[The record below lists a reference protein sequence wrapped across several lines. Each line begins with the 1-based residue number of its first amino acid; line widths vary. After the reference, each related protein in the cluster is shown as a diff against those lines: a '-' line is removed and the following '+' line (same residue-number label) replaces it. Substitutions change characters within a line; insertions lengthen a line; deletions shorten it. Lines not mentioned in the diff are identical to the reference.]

1 RPRDAHREHRAGRE
15 KGRQIGRLAAG
26 RMSLISLDEA
36 RALLL
41 ADVRPVEAETLPI
54 VSCGG
59 RTLAA
64 DVVAARDQPPDPV
77 SAMDGYAVG
86 FGDAKAGGVLTVI
99 GEAPAGAPFA
109 GSLTPGT
116 AVKIATGGV
125 VPPGADRIVVQEIVE
140 REGDRIRI
148 AGE

>member
-15 KGRQIGRLAAG
+15 KGRQIRRLAAG

-41 ADVRPVEAETLPI
+41 ADIHPVEAETLPI
-54 VSCGG
+54 AECGG

-64 DVVAARDQPPDPV
+64 DIVAARDQPPDPV
-77 SAMDGYAVG
+77 SAMDGYAVA
-86 FGDAKAGGVLTVI
+86 FGDARAGAVLTII
-99 GEAPAGAPFA
+99 GEAPAGVPFG
-109 GSLTPGT
+109 GSVRPGT

-125 VPPGADRIVVQEIVE
+125 VPAGADRIVVQ
-140 REGDRIRI
+140 
-148 AGE
+148 